1 MGDGIPMDKIR
12 NLSVRKT
19 ILLYMAAA
27 LLGSFILSAVI
38 VRIAG
43 QTQRQVW
50 WKYVDE
56 DAYFEAVEKEGPD
69 YVADIPRPGVYEMTR
84 YDYFVSE
91 LCDSLHGADPVHG
104 GKLRGGVPLLPEQ
117 AENADGRTGA
127 GFAEDCRKSP
137 GLSYCL

>member
-19 ILLYMAAA
+19 ILFYMAAA
-27 LLGSFILSAVI
+27 LFCSFFLSAVI

-69 YVADIPRPGVYEMTR
+69 YVADIPRPDR
-84 YDYFVSE
+84 SE
-91 LCDSLHGADPVHG
+91 ERRV
-104 GKLRGGVPLLPEQ
+104 GKE
-117 AENADGRTGA
+117 
-127 GFAEDCRKSP
+127 C
-137 GLSYCL
+137 